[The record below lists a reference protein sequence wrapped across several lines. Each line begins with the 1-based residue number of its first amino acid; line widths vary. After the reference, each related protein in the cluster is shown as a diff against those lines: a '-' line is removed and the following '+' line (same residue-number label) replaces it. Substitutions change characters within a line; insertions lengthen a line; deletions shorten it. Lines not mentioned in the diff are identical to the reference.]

1 MARIARQ
8 RVGYPRRQVTAPRV
22 ALAEQRLAATSI
34 SLAALAAAATA
45 SPELCQAPQETAVLQ
60 YLAALGWERAVQM
73 LLTLRVLV
81 PLAQAVVAAAVAV
94 APALAALAGPV
105 S

>member
-1 MARIARQ
+1 
-8 RVGYPRRQVTAPRV
+8 
-22 ALAEQRLAATSI
+22 
-34 SLAALAAAATA
+34 
-45 SPELCQAPQETAVLQ
+45 
-60 YLAALGWERAVQM
+60 
-73 LLTLRVLV
+73 VLV

>member
-1 MARIARQ
+1 
-8 RVGYPRRQVTAPRV
+8 V
-22 ALAEQRLAATSI
+22 
-34 SLAALAAAATA
+34 
-45 SPELCQAPQETAVLQ
+45 ELWQAPLETAGLQ
-60 YLAALGWERAVQM
+60 YLAALGWGRVVQM
-73 LLTLRVLV
+73 LSTLRVLV